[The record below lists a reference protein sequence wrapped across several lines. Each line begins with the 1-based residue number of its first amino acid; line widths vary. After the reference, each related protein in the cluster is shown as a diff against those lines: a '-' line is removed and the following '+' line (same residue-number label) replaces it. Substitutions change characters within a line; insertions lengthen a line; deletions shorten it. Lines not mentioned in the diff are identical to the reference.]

1 MMLLIAL
8 VIVIGIVAVVG
19 ISVYRQFRAASN
31 ESELNKVGKAMGVLA
46 LLVAVL
52 LVLITT
58 LVADFYEYDTY
69 FYSTVGSMAVI
80 VVLFLKLDN
89 AYNDLR
95 DKIRQKGAPQV
106 CSCNRISTQSS
117 CDRPHPVSKRNKLLD
132 ELNSLVDSD
141 N

>member
-1 MMLLIAL
+1 MVLLIAL
-8 VIVIGIVAVVG
+8 VIAIGIVAVVG
-19 ISVYRQFRAASN
+19 TSVYRQFRDVSN
-31 ESELNKVGKAMGVLA
+31 ESELNKVRKAMGVLA

-58 LVADFYEYDTY
+58 LVADFYDYDTY

-95 DKIRQKGAPQV
+95 DKIRQKSAPQV
-106 CSCNRISTQSS
+106 CSCNQTSTQSS
-117 CDRPHPVSKRNKLLD
+117 CDRPRPVSKRGKLLD
-132 ELNSLVDSD
+132 ELNSLVGNDD
-141 N
+141 